1 MAKGKNTKVPNF
13 EKALNA
19 LEELVENLEEGDLPL
34 EDYLNQI
41 EKSTK
46 LALDC
51 QIALKSAQQR
61 VNVLMEE
68 NNEILESLNDETSD
82 EEE

>member
-1 MAKGKNTKVPNF
+1 MAKGKSTKAPNF

-34 EDYLNQI
+34 EEYIDQI

-51 QIALKSAQQR
+51 QVALKSAHQR

-68 NNEILESLNDETSD
+68 NNKILESLADSEFD